1 MGVPRVRFEEIAGLL
16 RLSPACAL
24 RQDRKVEELQ
34 GLFDTL
40 SFNKARVLLTYWDW
54 AASQSGPY
62 ELAAEQRI
70 QQEIVSAQDILLC
83 QDLYLCIAHD

>member
-1 MGVPRVRFEEIAGLL
+1 MC

-34 GLFDTL
+34 SLFDTL

-54 AASQSGPY
+54 AVSQSGPY
-62 ELAAEQRI
+62 ELAPRG
-70 QQEIVSAQDILLC
+70 
-83 QDLYLCIAHD
+83 Y